1 MYVVH
6 RIYFLVRDIIRRFAI
21 TNNNNIY
28 IMKAI
33 TSQNVQSQVVSNDL
47 TISIENLAILLANI
61 TKSTVVSLTYFVD
74 ESKSKT
80 IQGQKQVQKRVK
92 VNNLYLNH
100 NYTNK
105 VQNLTGNTEFVA
117 HELNGKTRICST
129 IIASESKANFGKL
142 MLDGKIL
149 HTESTKVLGYFHNG
163 IEIQLDKNNPTKGR
177 FDLVAPSFYVKST
190 YTSGRNSVS
199 EENDFRMITPFLDN
213 IETIKIQGQLYSIKS

>member
-1 MYVVH
+1 MNTTK
-6 RIYFLVRDIIRRFAI
+6 LI
-21 TNNNNIY
+21 TENQEVKN
-28 IMKAI
+28 
-33 TSQNVQSQVVSNDL
+33 QL
-47 TISIENLAILLANI
+47 TITVKQLAVILANI

-117 HELNGKTRICST
+117 HELNGKVRICST
-129 IIASESKANFGKL
+129 IIASQSKANFGKL

-163 IEIQLDKNNPTKGR
+163 LEIELNKKNPTFGR
-177 FDLVAPSFYVKST
+177 FDLVAPSFYAESS
-190 YTSGRNSVS
+190 YTSGRGTVS
-199 EENDFRMITPFLDN
+199 EENDFRIITPFLDN
-213 IETIKIQGQLYSIKS
+213 IESIKIQGQEYIVKS

>member
-1 MYVVH
+1 MTT
-6 RIYFLVRDIIRRFAI
+6 F
-21 TNNNNIY
+21 T
-28 IMKAI
+28 K
-33 TSQNVQSQVVSNDL
+33 QNVQNQTVNSQLV
-47 TISIENLAILLANI
+47 ISTKQLAILLANI

-80 IQGQKQVQKRVK
+80 VQGKKQVQKRVK

-117 HELNGKTRICST
+117 HELNGKERICST
-129 IIASESKANFGKL
+129 IIASQSKANFGRL

-163 IEIQLDKNNPTKGR
+163 FEIELNKKDASFGR
-177 FDLVAPSFYVKST
+177 FDLVAPSFYAEST
-190 YTSGRNSVS
+190 YTSGRGTVS
-199 EENDFRMITPFLDN
+199 QEDDFRMITPFLDN
-213 IETIKIQGQLYSIKS
+213 IETIKIQGQEYLIKS

>member
-1 MYVVH
+1 MV
-6 RIYFLVRDIIRRFAI
+6 I
-21 TNNNNIY
+21 
-28 IMKAI
+28 
-33 TSQNVQSQVVSNDL
+33 
-47 TISIENLAILLANI
+47 
-61 TKSTVVSLTYFVD
+61 SLTYFVD
-74 ESKSKT
+74 ESKSRT
-80 IQGQKQVQKRVK
+80 IGGNKQVQKRVK

-117 HELNGKTRICST
+117 HELNGKERICST
-129 IIASESKANFGKL
+129 IISSQSKKNFGKL

-163 IEIQLDKNNPTKGR
+163 IQIELDKNNPTIGR
-177 FDLVAPSFYVKST
+177 NDLVAPSFYQKST

-213 IETIKIQGQLYSIKS
+213 IETIKIQGQEYLIKE